1 MKNLFKGKIATA
13 IILLSTFVLAGV
25 AIFTAIRLY
34 QLRQTAVAPNVPSSI
49 PKAQEVELE
58 APCGFD
64 ERTGQNVSCAEGFVC
79 VQPEVSIPGM
89 GVCRTSGT
97 PLGNCGLGF
106 TFATPSPTATAIATA
121 TATATSTATA
131 TATATATSTATATA
145 IPTGTPNNCGGTC
158 GSNLNCGNGLICYSG
173 YCRNPS
179 CTSNTDCVCSTAGP
193 TATAT
198 VKPATNSTTTPAP
211 TQPALPQSGTDWP
224 TVLGIGIGILTIVGS
239 LLLAL

>member
-1 MKNLFKGKIATA
+1 MKNIFKGKIATA

-49 PKAQEVELE
+49 PRA
-58 APCGFD
+58 
-64 ERTGQNVSCAEGFVC
+64 AEDTC
-79 VQPEVSIPGM
+79 SL
-89 GVCRTSGT
+89 S
-97 PLGNCGLGF
+97 F
-106 TFATPSPTATAIATA
+106 TISSPTVTATA

-131 TATATATSTATATA
+131 TATATSTATATA
-145 IPTGTPNNCGGTC
+145 TATTRATATAT
-158 GSNLNCGNGLICYSG
+158 SG
-173 YCRNPS
+173 A
-179 CTSNTDCVCSTAGP
+179 TAVP

-198 VKPATNSTTTPAP
+198 VKPATNSTSTPTP